1 MKITVELIKD
11 PARPGWKLSVGDKYA
26 ECLTYDE
33 MLGLFVSVSMPKDK
47 RCLAWLKTAQEHG
60 VYEEAFKQSIMGKKD
75 EEGDSENKAL
85 RAKVAELEFKVEVA
99 RIYAGGKTKEQ
110 SDPAN
115 LDFLMF

>member
-33 MLGLFVSVSMPKDK
+33 MLGLFASVSMPKDK
-47 RCLAWLKTAQEHG
+47 RCLTWLKTAQEHG
-60 VYEEAFKQSIMGKKD
+60 VYDQTFLKDVMKKTD
-75 EEGDSENKAL
+75 EQ
-85 RAKVAELEFKVEVA
+85 
-99 RIYAGGKTKEQ
+99 I
-110 SDPAN
+110 DPAN